1 MLACYIFSSYIN
13 NWLYRIVSYRISWN
27 IIMRICIDEREHH
40 LYQELTNLISVLQGN
55 HAHIIQITKKV
66 LTLGDMVIEY
76 NDGTVALLIE
86 RKTLLDL
93 LSSIRDSRYEEQSY
107 RLVHSS
113 GVPRHNI
120 VYLIEG
126 MMNQLSLQK
135 ERDLV
140 YSAATSLNHYKGFS
154 VYRTV
159 NVLET
164 AQWLWAVTMKIHR
177 NHTQKKSA
185 YFPCPSNK
193 FPGHDN
199 DTHRLSSFPSNHVAI
214 VDQEEIEVS
223 EPDTLTNTIISTPE
237 IAQEQEPPQVQSPV
251 PYCSVVKKVKKDNV
265 TPDNLGEIVLCQI
278 PSISSVSA
286 VAIMKKFGTL
296 AQLITALQTD
306 SSCLDDITTTSPKG
320 TRKLSSAV
328 AANLRRFLIS
338 SPPPPQTA

>member
-1 MLACYIFSSYIN
+1 
-13 NWLYRIVSYRISWN
+13 
-27 IIMRICIDEREHH
+27 MRICIDEREQH

-55 HAHIIQITKKV
+55 HTHIIQITKKV

-76 NDGTVALLIE
+76 DDGTVAMLIE

-107 RLVHSS
+107 RLIHSS

-126 MMNQLSLQK
+126 IMNQLSQQK

-140 YSAATSLNHYKGFS
+140 YSATTSLNHYKGFS

-185 YFPCPSNK
+185 YFP
-193 FPGHDN
+193 
-199 DTHRLSSFPSNHVAI
+199 SFASPSNHVAI

-296 AQLITALQTD
+296 AQLITALQSDPT
-306 SSCLDDITTTSPKG
+306 CLDDITTTSPKG

-338 SPPPPQTA
+338 PSTIVPPPPPQTA

>member
-1 MLACYIFSSYIN
+1 
-13 NWLYRIVSYRISWN
+13 
-27 IIMRICIDEREHH
+27 MRICIDDREHH
-40 LYQELTNLISVLQGN
+40 LYHELMNLCSVLRGN
-55 HAHIIQITKKV
+55 HDSIIQITKKV

-76 NDGTVALLIE
+76 DDGTVALLIE
-86 RKTLLDL
+86 RKSLLDML
-93 LSSIRDSRYEEQSY
+93 ASIRDSRYEEQSY
-107 RLVHSS
+107 RLIHSS

-126 MMNQLSLQK
+126 MMTQLSQQK
-135 ERDLV
+135 DRDLI

-159 NVLET
+159 NTLET
-164 AQWLWAVTMKIHR
+164 AQWLWAVAMKIHR
-177 NHTQKKSA
+177 NHTQKKVA

-199 DTHRLSSFPSNHVAI
+199 DTHRLSSFASKYVDRAMAVDRTMAVDHVVVDHIVVDHVVVTDVQEDPS
-214 VDQEEIEVS
+214 QEEVLEPS
-223 EPDTLTNTIISTPE
+223 ENTII
-237 IAQEQEPPQVQSPV
+237 PPPA

-265 TPDNLGEIVLCQI
+265 TPENLGEIVLCQI

-296 AQLITALQTD
+296 AALMTALQTD
-306 SSCLDDITTTSPKG
+306 STCLDDIMTTSTTSPPV

-338 SPPPPQTA
+338 TQTA

>member
-1 MLACYIFSSYIN
+1 
-13 NWLYRIVSYRISWN
+13 
-27 IIMRICIDEREHH
+27 MRICIDEREHK
-40 LYQELTNLISVLQGN
+40 LYHELTNLCSVLQGH
-55 HAHIIQITKKV
+55 HAAHVQITKKV

-76 NDGTVALLIE
+76 DDGTVALLIE
-86 RKTLLDL
+86 RKSLLDM

-107 RLVHSS
+107 RLIHSS

-126 MMNQLSLQK
+126 MMIQLSQQK
-135 ERDLV
+135 DRDLI

-159 NVLET
+159 NPLET

-177 NHTQKKSA
+177 NHSQKKQA
-185 YFPCPSNK
+185 YFPSYPSASA
-193 FPGHDN
+193 
-199 DTHRLSSFPSNHVAI
+199 SSNMV
-214 VDQEEIEVS
+214 VVEDQEEETTELIENPEKSLS
-223 EPDTLTNTIISTPE
+223 EPLPNTIIPPSE
-237 IAQEQEPPQVQSPV
+237 IIAPHVE
-251 PYCSVVKKVKKDNV
+251 PYCSVVKKIKKDNV

-296 AQLITALQTD
+296 VQLITALQTD
-306 SSCLDDITTTSPKG
+306 STCLDNITTTSHAG

-328 AANLRRFLIS
+328 AANLRRFLI
-338 SPPPPQTA
+338 PPLPQTE